1 MISRLDNIM
10 DLMEKVL
17 SFLESLEKL
26 NYIEDYVVTHTIRQS
41 KEIIESVEELKTEL
55 WENAKE
61 EVKQHEEKK
70 NA

>member
-17 SFLESLEKL
+17 SFLNGLQKL
-26 NYIEDYVVTHTIRQS
+26 NYIEDYVITHTIQQS
-41 KEIIESVEELKTEL
+41 KKIIESVEGLKTEL

-61 EVKQHEEKK
+61 EVKHHEEEK

>member
-17 SFLESLEKL
+17 SFLNDLQKL
-26 NYIEDYVVTHTIRQS
+26 NYIEDYVVTHTIQQS
-41 KEIIESVEELKTEL
+41 KKIIELVEELKTEL

-61 EVKQHEEKK
+61 EVR
-70 NA
+70 